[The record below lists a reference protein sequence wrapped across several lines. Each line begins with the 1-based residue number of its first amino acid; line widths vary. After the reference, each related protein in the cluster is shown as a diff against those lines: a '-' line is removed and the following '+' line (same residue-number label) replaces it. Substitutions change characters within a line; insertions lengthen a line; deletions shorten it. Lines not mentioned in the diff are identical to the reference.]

1 MRSGV
6 RKQMSAMVIFWTAGG
21 ASGLN
26 SASWCVAARDFCLVH
41 AITDRDDSPAAEC
54 QACN

>member
-41 AITDRDDSPAAEC
+41 AITDRDDSPAA
-54 QACN
+54 